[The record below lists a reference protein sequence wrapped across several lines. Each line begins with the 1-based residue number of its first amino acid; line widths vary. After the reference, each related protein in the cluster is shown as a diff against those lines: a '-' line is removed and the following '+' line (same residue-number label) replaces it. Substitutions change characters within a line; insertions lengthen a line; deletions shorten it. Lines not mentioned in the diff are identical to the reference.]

1 MRDHSYSVYIM
12 TNRSRTLYVG
22 MTNNLPRR
30 VRQHKE
36 QLNEGSFT
44 SRYKLDRIVWFEHY
58 KYVRNAIAREKQI
71 KGWLRIRKLQLIVEQ
86 NPTWKDLSEDWG
98 KPIEPLDAKCIDP
111 SLRSG

>member
-44 SRYKLDRIVWFEHY
+44 SRYKLDRIVWSSTINMCAMRLPE
-58 KYVRNAIAREKQI
+58 RSRS
-71 KGWLRIRKLQLIVEQ
+71 
-86 NPTWKDLSEDWG
+86 KDG
-98 KPIEPLDAKCIDP
+98 CGYANCN
-111 SLRSG
+111 

>member
-44 SRYKLDRIVWFEHY
+44 SRYKLDRIVWFEQY

-71 KGWLRIRKLQLIVEQ
+71 KRMVADTQTATDRGAKPDVER
-86 NPTWKDLSEDWG
+86 PE
-98 KPIEPLDAKCIDP
+98 
-111 SLRSG
+111 